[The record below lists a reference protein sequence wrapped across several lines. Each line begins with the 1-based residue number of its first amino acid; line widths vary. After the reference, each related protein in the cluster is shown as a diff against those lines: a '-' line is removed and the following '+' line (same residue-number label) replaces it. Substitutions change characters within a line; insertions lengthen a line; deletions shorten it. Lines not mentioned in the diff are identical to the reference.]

1 MLAIRKGD
9 KRPYMTFL
17 SCCLSVNTYCGKDLV
32 CYNQFSLFFVGAG
45 GFGGKRTSEKAKV
58 NLHIFIFKK
67 KNQKPNCQYIKN
79 F

>member
-1 MLAIRKGD
+1 M
-9 KRPYMTFL
+9 
-17 SCCLSVNTYCGKDLV
+17 

-58 NLHIFIFKK
+58 NLHIFILKK
-67 KNQKPNCQYIKN
+67 KTKQKPNCQYIKK